1 MGSWDHL
8 YLYCYIRLGSLDSE
22 NFVALG
28 FALIVGA
35 AVYSVR
41 FCIDDLRPK
50 EHTLVNIIL
59 LSEENLHIVN
69 VLQIAQ
75 ECGSRLRHENGRKS
89 PRRHWLIETL
99 GTLEKHHH
107 FVVPRVVTF
116 KCTKIQIF
124 LFVLTNKIIYC
135 SLDFLSISLHH
146 VPTSFEN
153 LQG

>member
-1 MGSWDHL
+1 MGSWAHL

-22 NFVALG
+22 NFVTLG

-41 FCIDDLRPK
+41 FRIDDLRPK

-75 ECGSRLRHENGRKS
+75 ECGSRLRLENGRK
-89 PRRHWLIETL
+89 
-99 GTLEKHHH
+99 
-107 FVVPRVVTF
+107 
-116 KCTKIQIF
+116 
-124 LFVLTNKIIYC
+124 
-135 SLDFLSISLHH
+135 
-146 VPTSFEN
+146 
-153 LQG
+153 